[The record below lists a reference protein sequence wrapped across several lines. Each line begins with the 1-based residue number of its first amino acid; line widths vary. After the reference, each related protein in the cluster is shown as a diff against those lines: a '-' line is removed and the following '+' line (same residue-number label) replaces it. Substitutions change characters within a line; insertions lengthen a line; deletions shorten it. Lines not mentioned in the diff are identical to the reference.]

1 MSTLIK
7 NATILAFA
15 MTSALALTA
24 CNVDKTQEGE
34 LPDVD
39 VEVQD
44 PGQVPKYD
52 VDAPDVDVGTKDVTV
67 PVPDIDVEPADED
80 ENDDPNT

>member
-39 VEVQD
+39 VSAEGGEL
-44 PGQVPKYD
+44 PAYD
-52 VDAPDVDVGTKDVTV
+52 VETGARKLV
-67 PVPDIDVEPADED
+67 PVFLYGLKR
-80 ENDDPNT
+80 